1 MNNGCSVLIL
11 TLNEEANLP
20 GCLESVKWCDD
31 VVVLDSYSQDRT
43 EEIAKQAG
51 VRFIQRRFDNYASQ
65 RNYGLHDIKYKY
77 PWILMVDA
85 DETVPAELATEIQ
98 SIVNQTSEDIVLY
111 RVRRKDYLF
120 GQWLK
125 RSSGYPT
132 WFGRLVRPEKV
143 RVERAINEE
152 YHAEGK
158 IGELKNHLC
167 HYPFNKGFREWFEK
181 HNRYSSMEA
190 ELMVQNPSKTLKWRD
205 FFTHDPVQRRKVL
218 KQFVYALP
226 GRPLVMF
233 LGLFLWRGGFLDG
246 GAGLRFCLLKS
257 FYELMISCKV
267 SELERKKRGLPV

>member
-1 MNNGCSVLIL
+1 MSISVLIL

-20 GCLESVKWCDD
+20 GCLESLKWCNDI
-31 VVVLDSYSQDRT
+31 VVLDSYSQDRT

-51 VRFIQRRFDNYASQ
+51 VRFIQRQFDNYASQ
-65 RNYGLHDIKYKY
+65 RNYGLHEITYKY
-77 PWILMVDA
+77 PWVLMVDA

-98 SIVNQTSEDIVLY
+98 SIANRTSEDIVLY

-120 GQWLK
+120 GKWLK
-125 RSSGYPT
+125 HSSGYPT

-143 RVERAINEE
+143 WVERAINEE

-158 IGELKNHLC
+158 IGELKNHLY

-190 ELMVQNPSKTLKWRD
+190 ELMVQNPSKKFKLRD
-205 FFTHDPVQRRKVL
+205 FFTPDPVQRRKVL
-218 KQFVYALP
+218 KQFVYTLP
-226 GRPLVMF
+226 GRPLVVF

-246 GAGLRFCLLKS
+246 GAGLRFCLLKA

-267 SELERKKRGLPV
+267 AELERRKKGLPV